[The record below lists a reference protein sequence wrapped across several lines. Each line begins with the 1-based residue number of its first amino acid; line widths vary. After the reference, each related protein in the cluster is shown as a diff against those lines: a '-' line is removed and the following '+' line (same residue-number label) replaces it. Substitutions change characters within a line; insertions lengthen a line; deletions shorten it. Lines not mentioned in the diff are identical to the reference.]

1 MSSDV
6 ATRRLRKELVELHNE
21 PMTNPVMLVAPNE
34 SNLFEIHYVIDVGST
49 KDENP
54 YQGGNYHGKLVFPK
68 EYPMKPPG
76 VIMLTPSGRF
86 KTNQR
91 LCLSLSDF
99 HPESWSPA
107 WTIRSILLGLYS
119 FMLEP
124 DTVITNGSIEANLT
138 STEHKRKLAQ
148 QSLSFNKRNPVFC
161 QLFLPMYSD
170 GLKNT
175 VAVPAAAEESPKGDS
190 STVEAE
196 THSLETTAD
205 NGKQE
210 PAQDAPMQ
218 EKDAPSA
225 KVVLSALE
233 SKVGTPREL
242 ILHPP
247 LDLTQL
253 STLEPT
259 RCHVIH
265 LLYEGSVGAPDVDF
279 RYRLTIVDHAKVL
292 PTTRLQYATAMVLI
306 PAGRESEYL
315 WKSKRGLQQVAES
328 AQCARLIAVA
338 LGRPTSNDQFS
349 ALSRTYGSTQE
360 IQEELA
366 DIVRMIACQGQF
378 LTSRL
383 HAKLREAKEI
393 PFLAVHGL
401 GDRNVLARGTSV
413 LSGDYIV
420 EECQS
425 GNTNDGDRYVRRLY
439 FMSNPYV
446 IQSEVGLVLPPA
458 GTTSPAGGSELR
470 QVDRAYVG
478 FEYYQ
483 TLAAGILAYS
493 MPPVQSNGGSDEADS
508 TLSQVSGLLIG
519 LGGGGL
525 VNYFDYLTPI
535 SSSGTAGASSTLSH
549 HLVVIELD
557 PCVRDVA
564 VEYFGLAVGPNV
576 DVRIGDGLSVGLLA
590 MADVQVQGHLQFP
603 PASFDWIALD
613 VDSKDS
619 SVRALTGRRFPHL
632 HCCADFDCCQAGMSC
647 PPLSFVEISY
657 LSKLKAL
664 LCPSGIL
671 AINVVARNPDMLAMV
686 CRNVKKVFA
695 CVLLSSNKEEDDGDA
710 DGDVEGDETVN
721 IILLALQTPANS
733 LPARSFLRQRLRSA
747 LRTNLNDDE
756 AVLSKLH
763 ECAASFKRWKDAD
776 DLTSANLKSSS
787 KKASGKRSNRKKKK

>member
-54 YQGGNYHGKLVFPK
+54 YQGGIYHGKLVFPK

-161 QLFLPMYSD
+161 QLFLPMYSG
-170 GLKNT
+170 GLT

-196 THSLETTAD
+196 THSLETTPD
-205 NGKQE
+205 TGKQE

-233 SKVGTPREL
+233 SKAGTPREL
-242 ILHPP
+242 TLHPP

-253 STLEPT
+253 STLEPA

-279 RYRLTIVDHAKVL
+279 RYRLTIVDRAKIL

-338 LGRPTSNDQFS
+338 LGRPAINDSS
-349 ALSRTYGSTQE
+349 AQSYGSTQD
-360 IQEELA
+360 IQEELT

-401 GDRNVLARGTSV
+401 GDRNVLARGTSA

-425 GNTNDGDRYVRRLY
+425 GNANDGDRYVRRLY

-458 GTTSPAGGSELR
+458 GSASPAGGNELR

-493 MPPVQSNGGSDEADS
+493 MSPVQSNGGSDEADS

-535 SSSGTAGASSTLSH
+535 SFSGTAGASSTLSH
-549 HLVVIELD
+549 YLIVIELD

-576 DVRIGDGLSVGLLA
+576 DVRIGDGLSVGLLPSPSEK
-590 MADVQVQGHLQFP
+590 ADVQAQDHLQFP

-619 SVRALTGRRFPHL
+619 SVSALTGRRFPYL
-632 HCCADFDCCQAGMSC
+632 RSCADFCCCQVGMSC

-664 LCPSGIL
+664 LRPTGIL
-671 AINVVARNPDMLAMV
+671 AINVVARNPDMLSMV

-695 CVLLSSNKEEDDGDA
+695 CVVLSSKKEEDDGEED
-710 DGDVEGDETVN
+710 DENVN
-721 IILLALQTPANS
+721 IILLALQTSPNS
-733 LPARSFLRQRLRSA
+733 LPTRSFLLQRLRSA

-756 AVLSKLH
+756 AVLSELH
-763 ECAASFKRWKDAD
+763 ECAASFKRWKDAED
-776 DLTSANLKSSS
+776 PTSTNLKASS
-787 KKASGKRSNRKKKK
+787 KKASGKRNNRKKKK